1 MLSKGKWEIAS
12 VDWRAYDVP
21 ATPVILRDQFKLI
34 WGRGPLMFEHRKLN
48 EIDLMH

>member
-34 WGRGPLMFEHRKLN
+34 WGIGPLMFEHRKLN